1 MDKLPKLPAMHG
13 ALVQATPSHFKHLIE
28 EWFYK
33 RLRGLDDEALL
44 TLAMAKRIL
53 NHYQQ
58 YTSDNVRDLAD
69 KWLAQCELVISIHFE
84 QRQLIRL
91 KLSDYQ
97 KDLDQFYHT
106 IRTYKA
112 YGWRESLLTH
122 RNGDIIQAL
131 RWEGELC

>member
-1 MDKLPKLPAMHG
+1 MDIIPTLPAMQH
-13 ALVQATPSHFKHLIE
+13 ALAQAIPYHFKHLIE

-33 RLRGLDDEALL
+33 RLQGLEDEALL
-44 TLAMAKRIL
+44 SLTTAKQIL

-58 YTSDNVRDLAD
+58 YSSNDIGQAAD
-69 KWLAQCELVISIHFE
+69 KWLQQCELVISIHFE
-84 QRQLIRL
+84 QRRFIRL

-112 YGWRESLLTH
+112 YGWRETLLTH
-122 RNGDIIQAL
+122 QNGDIIQTL
-131 RWEGELC
+131 QLEGE